1 MADLSTKG
9 LQQILA
15 DQAAAAQASAGQALD
30 FSVGSILRALAEATG
45 AVALWLQAM
54 ILKVLAMTRLA
65 TSTGDDADSFVVD
78 FGMTRLPA
86 AFAQGEVTLSRFT
99 PTAAAFVPVGALVR
113 TADGS
118 ASYVVTTGGTGYDSD
133 AGGYTIPAG
142 TASLT
147 VPVIAVTQGT
157 STNVAAGTV
166 SLLASAISGVDT
178 VVNQAAISGGAP
190 AETDAAMRARFV
202 AYLASLSKATRAAIG
217 YTVSQVQSGL
227 TYNIIEGED
236 AAGLE
241 RQAHFTVVVDDG
253 TGAPSQALLNRVG
266 DAVEAVRGLG
276 ISFEVVA
283 VSPVAANVSLSITTA
298 TGASHVVSVATVADA
313 IESYIDSLG
322 IGQTLSYLR
331 LAQVAFA
338 ADPNVTAIS
347 GLLLN
352 GSTSDLAVTSRQVAR
367 AGTVAVG

>member
-15 DQAAAAQASAGQALD
+15 DQAVAAQASAGPALD
-30 FSVGSILRALAEATG
+30 FSVGSILRAIAEATA

-54 ILKVLAMTRLA
+54 VLKVLAMTRLA
-65 TSTGDDADSFVVD
+65 TSTADDADSFVAD

-86 AFAQGEVTLSRFT
+86 AFAKGEVTFSRFT

-118 ASYVVTTGGTGYDSD
+118 ASYVVAAGGTGYNGDTS
-133 AGGYTIPAG
+133 GYTIPAG

-147 VPVIAVTQGT
+147 VPVLAVTQGA
-157 STNVAAGTV
+157 STNVGAGTV

-190 AETDAAMRARFV
+190 AETDAAMRVRFV

-217 YTVSQVQSGL
+217 YAVSQVQSGL
-227 TYNIIEGED
+227 TCNIIEGED

-241 RQAHFTVVVDDG
+241 RRAHFTVVVDDG
-253 TGAPSQALLNRVG
+253 TGAPNQVLLNRVA
-266 DAVEAVRGLG
+266 DAVDLVRGLG
-276 ISFEVVA
+276 ISFGVVA
-283 VSPVAANVSLSITTA
+283 ASPVTANVSLSITTA
-298 TGASHVVSVATVADA
+298 TGASHVAAVASVASA
-313 IESYIDSLG
+313 IEDYVDSLG

-352 GSTSDLAVTSRQVAR
+352 GGTSDLAATARKIVR